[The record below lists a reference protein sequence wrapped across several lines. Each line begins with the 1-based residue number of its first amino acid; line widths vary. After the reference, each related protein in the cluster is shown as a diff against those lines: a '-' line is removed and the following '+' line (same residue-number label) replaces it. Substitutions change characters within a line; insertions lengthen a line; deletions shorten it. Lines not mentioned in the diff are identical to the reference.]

1 MRNLPENGR
10 VFRSDCLGALEKTE
24 HLTARVMSGWMLDS
38 TMADAGMMEEG
49 EEPAEAVWK
58 GNGRG

>member
-10 VFRSDCLGALEKTE
+10 VFRSDRLGALEKTE
-24 HLTARVMSGWMLDS
+24 HLTARVMSSLDAGL

-49 EEPAEAVWK
+49 EEPAEAV
-58 GNGRG
+58 